1 MPRSIAIVVG
11 LLTLVAPAIAE
22 RGTPPADDLWGAGAA
37 GGNAS
42 RASYLEDFES
52 FAVGGLAGHQ
62 GWSGWASNIRVID
75 DTPIGGMRSARH
87 TSDGSGFVGFEIVSP
102 TFTPAYGVLA
112 ATLRLSGANV
122 TYQFNALGDQPTGH
136 DGFYF
141 NTAVQFRT
149 DGTIAALQAAGGVGV
164 FQDTAGTWTPGVP
177 FQIAVEVLPDGVL
190 NVYKDGADI
199 FAGMDIGF
207 VMTGTA
213 GRTQQYLGWA
223 DNAIGSAGQSMTVD
237 DFTNVLVPEPAALAI
252 ACACLAARRR

>member
-22 RGTPPADDLWGAGAA
+22 RCTPPADDLWGAGAA

-75 DTPIGGMRSARH
+75 DTPLGGMRSARH

-177 FQIAVEVLPDGVL
+177 FQIAVDRSSAYWTNSYGGSLVKVPLNGGAPVTLAAGQNYALGIALSTSEVFWVNYDGV
-190 NVYKDGADI
+190 
-199 FAGMDIGF
+199 
-207 VMTGTA
+207 
-213 GRTQQYLGWA
+213 
-223 DNAIGSAGQSMTVD
+223 GSGGILRM
-237 DFTNVLVPEPAALAI
+237 PK
-252 ACACLAARRR
+252 